1 MTEQAARFVGSIP
14 DHYDRNLGPVIFA
27 EFAADLARRISDLG
41 AASVLEL
48 AAGTGIVTRCLR
60 DALPAT
66 STLMATDLNPPML
79 AVARQKFLDAEK
91 VGFEPADATDLP
103 FGDRCFEAVAC
114 QFGVM
119 FFPDKERSYRE
130 VRRVLQPGGHYCF
143 SVWDSW
149 EHNRFA
155 QLAHETVA
163 GFFADN
169 PPGFYRVPFGYADPA
184 TITAALSASGFS
196 SVRAE
201 TVDVVSRISSIRNFA
216 TGLVFGNPLHEEILA
231 RDGDPQEVCNAV
243 AAALEENLGSSIA
256 LRALVFTA
264 KKD

>member
-1 MTEQAARFVGSIP
+1 MSEQAARFVGSIP
-14 DHYDRNLGPVIFA
+14 DQYDRNLGPVIFA
-27 EFAADLARRISDLG
+27 EFATDLARRIADLG

-60 DALPAT
+60 DALPAA
-66 STLMATDLNPPML
+66 STLLATDLNPPML
-79 AVARQKFLDAEK
+79 AVAQQKFRDDEK
-91 VGFEPADATDLP
+91 VNFQQADATDLP
-103 FGDRCFEAVAC
+103 FDDRCFEAVAC

-143 SVWDSW
+143 SVWDCW

-169 PPGFYRVPFGYADPA
+169 PPGFYKVPFGYADPA
-184 TITAALSASGFS
+184 PISEALVASGFS
-196 SVRAE
+196 SVKAE
-201 TVDVVSRISSIRNFA
+201 VVDVVSRISSIQNFA

-231 RDGDPQEVCNAV
+231 RDGNPREVCDAL
-243 AAALEENLGSSIA
+243 AAALQESLGSSIA
-256 LRALVFTA
+256 LRATVFTA